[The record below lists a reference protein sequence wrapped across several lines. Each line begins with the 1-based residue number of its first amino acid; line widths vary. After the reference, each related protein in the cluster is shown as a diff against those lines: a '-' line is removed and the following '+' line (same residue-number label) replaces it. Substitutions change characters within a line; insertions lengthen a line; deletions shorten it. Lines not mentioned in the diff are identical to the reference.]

1 MRRDPLG
8 SRELRLGRQALIQRA
23 RAPGTCQASG
33 RRPRGSTPG
42 LVFAPA
48 PAMCTMSMIHTSP
61 RTACG
66 ALLLM
71 GLLFACTRPPAV
83 QQNSESRYQI
93 DVPASHPLP
102 ALRIHLTT
110 TPHTPEELTDSTLV
124 ELVNPVYL
132 ALRHCATSIPLP
144 PEPSALLVV
153 FEADTATPPEFR
165 EFEQK
170 SLFPELLVTC
180 MQGQITQRPVHS
192 DVGPEFSLAVLV
204 EVP

>member
-1 MRRDPLG
+1 MP
-8 SRELRLGRQALIQRA
+8 
-23 RAPGTCQASG
+23 
-33 RRPRGSTPG
+33 
-42 LVFAPA
+42 
-48 PAMCTMSMIHTSP
+48 MIHISA

-71 GLLFACTRPPAV
+71 GLLFACTRPNV
-83 QQNSESRYQI
+83 IQESSESRYQI

-110 TPHTPEELTDSTLV
+110 TPHTIEELTNSTLV

-132 ALRHCATSIPLP
+132 ALRHCANVQPLP

-153 FEADTATPPEFR
+153 FEADTTTPPEFR

-170 SLFPELLVTC
+170 PLFPEFLVNC
-180 MQGQITQRPVHS
+180 LQGQITRRPVHS